1 MPDDDRF
8 AGTAPHYAAAR
19 PDYGEDVIDLV
30 VEQFDL
36 GDAARV
42 LDLGCGTGQLAV
54 ALAPHARHVLGVD
67 PNAAMLDAGRERA
80 ADAGVE
86 VEWIQGSDEDLSGEW
101 GPLRATV
108 MGRSFHW
115 MDQPRT
121 LDRLRSVT
129 ERGGGV
135 AIVDDTNWFTVGREP
150 WQDAVYDLVGE
161 YLDGLPERL
170 HPEAIEYDDPWDE
183 LLADHGFDVTTAT
196 FDRRREWS
204 VDEIVDYV
212 FSLSYCSPERFG
224 DDAPA
229 FERDL
234 RALLAGRDEEQFL
247 QNATVEVIVG
257 QL

>member
-1 MPDDDRF
+1 MPDGDQF
-8 AGTAPHYAAAR
+8 AGTAAHYAAAR
-19 PDYGEDVIDLV
+19 PGYGDDVIDLL

-36 GDAARV
+36 DDDARV

-54 ALAPHARHVLGVD
+54 ALASHAGTVLGVD
-67 PNAAMLDAGRERA
+67 PNSAMLETARERA
-80 ADAGVE
+80 AEAGVDI
-86 VEWIQGSDEDLSGEW
+86 EWIEGSDADLSAEW

-121 LDRLRSVT
+121 LDRVRSVT

-150 WQDAVYDLVGE
+150 WQDAVYDLAGE
-161 YLDGLPERL
+161 YLDDLPERL
-170 HPEAIEYDDPWDE
+170 RPEAVEYDQPWDE
-183 LLADHGFDVTTAT
+183 LLADHGFDATTAT

-204 VDEIVDYV
+204 VDEIVEYV
-212 FSLSYCSPERFG
+212 FSLSYCSPDRFG
-224 DDAPA
+224 DDAAA

-234 RALLAGRDEEQFL
+234 RALLADRDEAAFRQD
-247 QNATVEVIVG
+247 ATVTVIVG
-257 QL
+257 LL